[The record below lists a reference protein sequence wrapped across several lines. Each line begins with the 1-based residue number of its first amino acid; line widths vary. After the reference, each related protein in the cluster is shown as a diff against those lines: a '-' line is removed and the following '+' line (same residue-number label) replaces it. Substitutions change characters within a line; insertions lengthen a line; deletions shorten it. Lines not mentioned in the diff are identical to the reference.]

1 MASLLLRSDTARHVT
16 LTFIFL
22 KKMQSEKKKKGRNM
36 RSDQT
41 RHEER
46 VREMMQGVGLADA
59 SGREPGGLRHCS

>member
-1 MASLLLRSDTARHVT
+1 
-16 LTFIFL
+16 
-22 KKMQSEKKKKGRNM
+22 M

-41 RHEER
+41 RNEER